1 MAGVARSDDVR
12 RQNRRTILRAIREGG
27 AMSRTDI
34 CAAVGLSQATV
45 SAISTALLASG
56 ILREAPGGAGKQGR
70 GRPQVLLETNPGA
83 GSVIALSLTVKGLET
98 ALVDYSGRTL
108 GQRSKRV
115 QTLEMD
121 SSHLLGCI
129 EAELRDMLAH
139 DGKGVPLQHITVG
152 IQGVTNSSLG
162 RLLWS
167 PIMRERDVDFQHALS
182 KAFGVPVT
190 IDNDC
195 NLMAEALRWSED
207 FPFHDDFAA
216 LLLGDGI
223 GMGLYLGGTRFHG
236 SKSSAGEFGH
246 MVFEPLGRTCRCG
259 ASGCIEAYAGHYAI
273 IGAARPDMR
282 ERAIRGD
289 LPPGAFSQVA
299 DAARDGETAALDA
312 YRTAGLAIGSGLA
325 SLFSIIDPVP
335 IAFVGDGAGAL
346 DLMLPTI
353 REVLATAAIRN
364 ISSELE
370 SRSFPDDKKLVLD
383 GCRMTSLQHL
393 DDLFSSE
400 GSTGKIMEHTE

>member
-12 RQNRRTILRAIREGG
+12 RQNTKTLLRAIREGG

-34 CAAVGLSQATV
+34 CAVAGISQATV
-45 SAISTALLASG
+45 SAISNSLLASG
-56 ILREAPGGAGKQGR
+56 ILREAPGAAGKHGR
-70 GRPQVLLETNPGA
+70 GRPQVLLETNPAAGA
-83 GSVIALSLTVKGLET
+83 VVAISLTVHGLEV
-98 ALVDYSGRTL
+98 ALIDYSGRKV

-121 SSHLLGCI
+121 STQLLGCI
-129 EAELRDMLAH
+129 EAELLELLAQ
-139 DGKGVPLQHITVG
+139 DGEGVSLQHITVG

-167 PIMRERDVDFQHALS
+167 PIMREREVDFQHALS
-182 KAFGVPVT
+182 TAFGAPVT

-207 FPFHDDFAA
+207 FPFRDDFVA

-259 ASGCIEAYAGHYAI
+259 ARGCIEAYAGDYAI
-273 IGAARPDMR
+273 IGAARPELR

-289 LPPGAFSQVA
+289 LPPSTCSTIA
-299 DAARDGETAALDA
+299 DAARDGDIAAIEA
-312 YRTAGLAIGSGLA
+312 YRAAGLAIGSGLA
-325 SLFSIIDPVP
+325 SLFSIIDPLP
-335 IAFVGDGAGAL
+335 IAFVGEGSGTL
-346 DLMLPTI
+346 DLTLPTI
-353 REVLATAAIRN
+353 REVLATTSVRN
-364 ISSELE
+364 LSSELE
-370 SRSFPDDKKLVLD
+370 SRSFPDDKKLVMD
-383 GCRMTSLQHL
+383 GCRMTSLQYL

-400 GSTGKIMEHTE
+400 SSTGKIMEHTE